1 MLNSVHFEQT
11 PERLK
16 IVIPVKRDWPYL
28 VTYTILVLLWLGMLV
43 GGIVYLIRILYSGQS
58 YRFLFALII
67 LVLLLILF
75 RFGRFLWR
83 QWAQFS
89 SNREVLLINQEEFIV
104 RRPVS
109 IWGNTDVYDME
120 HVTSIYS
127 DDTLGALGFDY
138 GYHHVYFGKSLA
150 SESRQTLGRF
160 LNETYFREKA

>member
-1 MLNSVHFEQT
+1 MVDKLPMLNLVHFEQT

-83 QWAQFS
+83 QWAQFF

-104 RRPVS
+104 RR
-109 IWGNTDVYDME
+109 
-120 HVTSIYS
+120 
-127 DDTLGALGFDY
+127 
-138 GYHHVYFGKSLA
+138 
-150 SESRQTLGRF
+150 
-160 LNETYFREKA
+160 